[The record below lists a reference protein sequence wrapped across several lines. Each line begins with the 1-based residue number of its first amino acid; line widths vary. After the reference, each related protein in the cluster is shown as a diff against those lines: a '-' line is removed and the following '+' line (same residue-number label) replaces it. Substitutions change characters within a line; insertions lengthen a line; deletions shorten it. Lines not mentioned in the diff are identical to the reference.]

1 MGRLNIESATA
12 GLDQN
17 NLVDLA
23 NSIINLIN
31 ETNTSVKSDSLNVL
45 STIDTVWVGASA
57 NMFKEKLSYDTDTI
71 TQVLRE
77 IAELVKGEINN
88 AGSNVEEYDSAIAAS
103 LFGASYSPQSSG
115 GNTDFSFASDR
126 ASFAEYKGNQE
137 RVINNI
143 VGTAEKVG
151 EVLGRT
157 GATIGT
163 AACGL
168 VEGIES
174 FGEAIL
180 DFGAILGTGVAS
192 IGTGIYDGCNA
203 IACKITG
210 NKYESATVKM
220 WEGTKAFVATDFT
233 TRMFDSF
240 YNNTAV
246 GQTLKNNAYGFDV
259 TRNISK
265 GVGYTAGVVAL
276 SIATAGAGG
285 AVIGGGTTLSTAGMS
300 AVQTSAAITTHM
312 AGIGAAAGMGRGSA
326 EAWQN
331 GASTLSGLAYG
342 GATGAWEGLQF
353 YAGGKIA
360 GMNPFAGRGAN
371 AMARVGLDTLDSAA
385 EGVAQPALQ
394 SLYNGK
400 SFQENFEEAG
410 GVGNIAMQGAIG
422 GIMSTGGEGFDALRN
437 LQKSLRPDIK
447 FAATPE
453 VESKGFFE
461 DLFNKK
467 ETKKQSATFSSTAAP
482 VDYAGDFFKMNSGNG
497 SFGADQGFFYNE
509 YYYSVNGTKVGER
522 AMADY
527 VRTGAV
533 SLNDPNVKK
542 YGTME
547 YLRLKNKLKGQGYTG
562 AQASAIMRGLDR
574 DGACSYA
581 AVVNGIFNE
590 YRGAPEA
597 FKNTFGFD
605 MLRYDEKTGAS
616 KLNSGE
622 LLLDLYTF
630 ANDERNGGTLFS
642 NTGTPG
648 GPRSVQMDPNVT
660 DVFGRATL
668 RSDNQQYAS
677 GTGGMN
683 TDLLNRYIKSKDPS
697 ASFYTKEI
705 VNNPPGQRL
714 NANQMQQVINTT
726 NNYANSNYQLN
737 LGIAQRGQETPIRMI
752 STNPNQYGNV
762 STLTWNEGK
771 AGSDISGH
779 AVHVTGASKDG
790 FIVSSWGKEYMV
802 PYSDLMDGWFRI
814 DAFAVVK

>member
-23 NSIINLIN
+23 NSIITLIN

-45 STIDTVWVGASA
+45 STIDTVWIGSSA

-103 LFGASYSPQSSG
+103 LFGASYSPQTSG
-115 GNTDFSFASDR
+115 GTTDFSFASDR

-137 RVINNI
+137 RVYNNI
-143 VGTAEKVG
+143 VGTAAKVG
-151 EVLGRT
+151 EVLTRT
-157 GATIGT
+157 GATVGT
-163 AACGL
+163 ATCGL
-168 VEGIES
+168 VEGIAS

-192 IGTGIYDGCNA
+192 VGTGLYDGVNA

-220 WEGTKAFVATDFT
+220 WDATKAHVATDYT
-233 TRMFDSF
+233 SRAFDSF

-246 GQTLKNNAYGFDV
+246 GQGLKNNAYGFDI

-285 AVIGGGTTLSTAGMS
+285 AVVGGGTTLSTAGMS
-300 AVQTSAAITTHM
+300 AVQTGAAITTHM
-312 AGIGAAAGMGRGSA
+312 AGIGAAAGMGKGSA

-360 GMNPFAGRGAN
+360 GLNSFASKGAN
-371 AMARVGLDTLDSAA
+371 TLARVGLDTLDSAA
-385 EGVAQPALQ
+385 EGVVQPGLA
-394 SLYNGK
+394 SIYNGK
-400 SFQENFEEAG
+400 NFLENFEEAG

-422 GIMSTGGEGFDALRN
+422 GIMSSGGEAFDALRG
-437 LQKSLRPDIK
+437 LRKSLRPDVK
-447 FAATPE
+447 VSATPE

-461 DLFNKK
+461 KIFNKNDQRPIK
-467 ETKKQSATFSSTAAP
+467 TTFRNAVES

-497 SFGADQGFFYNE
+497 SFGANQGFFYNE
-509 YYYSVNGTKVGER
+509 YYYSMSGSKVSERQMEQYIKQGVVN
-522 AMADY
+522 
-527 VRTGAV
+527 
-533 SLNDPNVKK
+533 LNDPNIKK
-542 YGTME
+542 VGTYE
-547 YLRLKNKLKGQGYTG
+547 YFRLKEGLKAKGYTG
-562 AQASAIMRGLDR
+562 SQASVIMRGLDHE
-574 DGACSYA
+574 GACSYA
-581 AVVNGIFNE
+581 SVANGIFSE
-590 YRGAPEA
+590 FSRSPEA
-597 FKNTFGFD
+597 FKQTFGFD
-605 MLRYDEKTGAS
+605 MFVKDETTGAT

-622 LLLDLYTF
+622 LLLDMYTY
-630 ANDERNGGTLFS
+630 ANDSRNGGELFFKDS
-642 NTGTPG
+642 RAGAYT
-648 GPRSVQMDPNVT
+648 VKIDPNQK
-660 DVFGRATL
+660 DFFGRPTL
-668 RSDNQQYAS
+668 RSDMQRYTS
-677 GTGGMN
+677 TSGGMN
-683 TDLLNRYIKSKDPS
+683 TSLLNNYIKSKNPNF
-697 ASFYTKEI
+697 SFRVDEI

-726 NNYANSNYQLN
+726 NNYAKANYQLN
-737 LGIAQRGQETPIRMI
+737 LDIFQKGQETPIRMV
-752 STNPNQYGNV
+752 STNPNRYGDV
-762 STLTWNEGK
+762 STLTWNEG
-771 AGSDISGH
+771 GGH
-779 AVHVTGASKDG
+779 ALHITGASKDG
-790 FIVSSWGKEYMV
+790 YLVSSWGNEYII
-802 PYSDLMDGWFRI
+802 PYSDLMEGWFRI
-814 DAFAVVK
+814 DAFAVVQ